1 MQQQV
6 LSRSAKG
13 NDMQYT
19 TCLPRGW
26 NEPHLVAGDQE
37 YQNLFTDTSTTDY
50 KLPSNI

>member
-19 TCLPRGW
+19 TFYPEGKTSHTW
-26 NEPHLVAGDQE
+26 WQGTKNI
-37 YQNLFTDTSTTDY
+37 TDTSTTDY